1 VQICLCHINVAIDL
15 PGLPQIPEPLTDQ
28 SCAATS
34 SANTP
39 IGVGRPHAAPWC
51 ANLHSARRSR
61 RHRLPFP
68 AGSFIEGFRTPATV
82 QAAPLRSAGIRNPQQ
97 HQTLLSPTVDVRK
110 VPTSDFGIRG
120 RCATLDD
127 VETLCGRE
135 YRWHST
141 VSAGAL
147 GLSKRQA
154 KRSSLALM
162 LAILSAAPW
171 KVAGRCLP
179 IGLHRFFR
187 SVAVGAVV
195 SQSQRCSDHCLTWP
209 GTPAIGASTDVAS
222 HTFPT
227 CYCHREP

>member
-1 VQICLCHINVAIDL
+1 M
-15 PGLPQIPEPLTDQ
+15 PERQ
-28 SCAATS
+28 SCACLRGQYTLQKIITRHS
-34 SANTP
+34 NQVP
-39 IGVGRPHAAPWC
+39 RL
-51 ANLHSARRSR
+51 NLHSPQHRRCPTSRDFVPWRFSDAGRRSAWIASSC
-61 RHRLPFP
+61 RHPK
-68 AGSFIEGFRTPATV
+68 TCT
-82 QAAPLRSAGIRNPQQ
+82 
-97 HQTLLSPTVDVRK
+97 
-110 VPTSDFGIRG
+110 TSDFGIRG

-141 VSAGAL
+141 VSAGAPS
-147 GLSKRQA
+147 LSKRQA

-195 SQSQRCSDHCLTWP
+195 SQSKRCSDHCLTWP
-209 GTPAIGASTDVAS
+209 GTPAIDASTDVAS